1 MQFKNPLK
9 HHDRP
14 EFTTFVNFCLCSRQ
28 IALHSCIRHWRRV
41 CVPMCTAWQG
51 EFLSKHYSIEMLFL
65 LLFFFHASA
74 VCSWE
79 VRTALGCAWTNCK
92 CKRNFACF
100 LSRWTRDVAV
110 TSCYVLSTKR
120 TKIDSIPL
128 ICWQTINNRRKKLL
142 YTIQLSRTT
151 LFQNKQCDVD
161 CICIWFVCQNQ
172 TMPQGRVV
180 MKRNLVKFTVFETT
194 FKTYHS
200 YFNICKT
207 IRGK

>member
-1 MQFKNPLK
+1 MFSTNCSSFMYSPLK
-9 HHDRP
+9 A
-14 EFTTFVNFCLCSRQ
+14 CLC
-28 IALHSCIRHWRRV
+28 AYV
-41 CVPMCTAWQG
+41 
-51 EFLSKHYSIEMLFL
+51 YSLAGGISLKTLQHRNVIFIF
-65 LLFFFHASA
+65 FFFHASA

-100 LSRWTRDVAV
+100 LSRWRRDVAV
-110 TSCYVLSTKR
+110 TSCYVLSTKW